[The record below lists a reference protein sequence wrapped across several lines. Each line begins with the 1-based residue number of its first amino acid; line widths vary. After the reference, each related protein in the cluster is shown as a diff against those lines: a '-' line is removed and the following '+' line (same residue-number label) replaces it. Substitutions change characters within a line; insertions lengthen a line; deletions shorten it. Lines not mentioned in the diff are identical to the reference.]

1 MKPARVRSLSC
12 LPIGTARAFL
22 GALVALQVAPAGSQV
37 IRNSVDLAKAI
48 IERAKSSDTV
58 DLTWLGDKTC
68 FVAEMLYAPGYAK
81 EWFAGY
87 AIKDDQWRDKSN
99 GVWHIIVA
107 NDKARVVRIYSID
120 QSTLRWNVPEGAKVA
135 DAVGCKPTVKV
146 MISGTSAE
154 IIIF

>member
-135 DAVGCKPTVKV
+135 DAVGCK
-146 MISGTSAE
+146 
-154 IIIF
+154 